1 MSILIARELSKYYG
15 VQDVFDDVSLEI
27 EQGTKIALVGPNGSG
42 KTTLLRLIAE
52 VEPSDEGTIQTA
64 KDLRIGY
71 LPQQAGLCGA
81 GTLWEAMQSAFTHI
95 HALEEKLRRLEAA
108 MGGPDGREDAM
119 AEYGETM
126 DAFEEAGGY
135 VYEARIRQ
143 VLAGL
148 GFDAETFEQPVSH
161 LSGGQRTRALLARL
175 LLEDPD
181 LLLLDEPTNHLD
193 LEGIEWLEGYLKA
206 QDNALIVVAHD
217 RAFLDAVADQV
228 WEMAWGRLE
237 RYRGN
242 YSAYQAQRAERR
254 ARRQAEYER
263 QQQTIAETEEF
274 IRRNIAGQRTREAQ
288 GRRKRLDRL
297 ERLERPQEYEP
308 LHLHLG
314 DVSRSGDLVLGL
326 YDLLVGY
333 TPEEPLLHAEKFEL
347 RRGQRVALLGPNGSG
362 KTTLIRTILREVA
375 PLEGTVELG
384 VGVQL
389 GYFAQGHANLDPE
402 RSVLETIVEAG
413 QPIISQARN
422 LLAQYRF
429 TGDDVFKRVGDL
441 SGGEQA
447 RVALAV
453 LALQGAN
460 FLVLD
465 EPTNHLDIPSQEVL
479 QEVLNHF
486 EGTMLM
492 VTHDRYLIRQ
502 LGTRVWAI
510 EQDRLWAFERGY
522 EAYHRWR
529 IEQRERTRA
538 QAPDPEE
545 AAEERRRAAQRAREG
560 ARKRA
565 MARRAR
571 DQEDLER
578 TIHALEQRQAALS
591 RELAEASEQQAV
603 ARVRELG
610 DEYRRIED
618 QLEKLILD
626 WAELA
631 A

>member
-1 MSILIARELSKYYG
+1 MSIVIARNLHKYYG
-15 VQDVFDDVSLEI
+15 IQDIFADVSLEI
-27 EQGTKIALVGPNGSG
+27 ARGTKIALVGPNGSG
-42 KTTLLRLIAE
+42 KTTLLRLIAG
-52 VEPSDEGTIQTA
+52 VEPPSSGTIQTA
-64 KDLRIGY
+64 KGLSVGY
-71 LPQQAGLCGA
+71 LPQQAGLPGDD
-81 GTLWEAMQSAFTHI
+81 TLWDAMQGAFGHI
-95 HALEEKLRRLEAA
+95 HALEEKLRQLETAMARSDCHEAA
-108 MGGPDGREDAM
+108 MAQ
-119 AEYGETM
+119 YGETM

-148 GFDAETFEQPVSH
+148 GFAPEEFHQPVPH

-193 LEGIEWLEGYLKA
+193 LEGIEWLESYLRA

-228 WEMAWGRLE
+228 WEMAWGQLE
-237 RYRGN
+237 RYHGN

-263 QQQTIAETEEF
+263 QQQKIAETEDF
-274 IRRNIAGQRTREAQ
+274 IRRNIAGQRTKEAQ
-288 GRRKRLDRL
+288 GRRKRL
-297 ERLERPQEYEP
+297 ERLERIERPQDYEP
-308 LHLHLG
+308 LRLHLG
-314 DVSRSGDLVLGL
+314 DVTRSGDLVLGL
-326 YDLLVGY
+326 YDLAVGY

-362 KTTLIRTILREVA
+362 KTTLIRTILQEIPPLRGEVR
-375 PLEGTVELG
+375 LG
-384 VGVQL
+384 YKVQM

-402 RSVLETIVEAG
+402 SSVLETIVDAG

-429 TGDDVFKRVGDL
+429 SGDDVFKRVGDL

-465 EPTNHLDIPSQEVL
+465 EPSNHLDIPSQEVL
-479 QEVLNHF
+479 QEVLSHF

-502 LGTRVWAI
+502 LDTQVWAI
-510 EQDRLWAFERGY
+510 EGDRLWAFERGY
-522 EAYHRWR
+522 EAYHAWR
-529 IEQRERTRA
+529 AERREKIQDRP
-538 QAPDPEE
+538 PDPEKV
-545 AAEERRRAAQRAREG
+545 AEERRRAARRARE
-560 ARKRA
+560 REI
-565 MARRAR
+565 ARRAR
-571 DQEDLER
+571 DQEALED
-578 TIHALEQRQAALS
+578 TIHQLEQRQAELA
-591 RELAEASEQQAV
+591 RELAQASEEQAV

-610 DEYRRIED
+610 DEYSRIED
-618 QLEKLILD
+618 QLEKLLVD
-626 WAELA
+626 WTELA
-631 A
+631 V